1 MKRLLALL
9 MVMGLIVAACGNDD
23 DDAAPDEAAAPEAT
37 EAPEAPEAPA
47 APEEMM
53 LDELNV
59 AYFLEWPTANQVAQA
74 EQTYDDA
81 LGLTVN

>member
-9 MVMGLIVAACGNDD
+9 AVLVLVAAACGDD
-23 DDAAPDEAAAPEAT
+23 E
-37 EAPEAPEAPA
+37 EAPA
-47 APEEMM
+47 PATDADDTAAATTGEDAPAEPAADASEMM

-74 EQTYDDA
+74 EQT
-81 LGLTVN
+81 